1 MGGLAFVWDRIL
13 VIEASN
19 TAKMP
24 AIIDISD
31 FDTRR
36 PEITAELLHAGTRE
50 GFMYVT
56 GHGITEV
63 MNSNILPNVEIAI
76 YCLREGRLHDE
87 YLRTRA
93 SAAPSPASPSAPLS
107 TLRAPQDI

>member
-1 MGGLAFVWDRIL
+1 MI
-13 VIEASN
+13 IEASK
-19 TAKMP
+19 TTKMP

-31 FDTRR
+31 FYTRR

-63 MNSNILPNVEIAI
+63 ISSNILPDVEIVI
-76 YCLREGRLHDE
+76 YCLREGRLHDD

-93 SAAPSPASPSAPLS
+93 SAAPSPATPSGPLLI
-107 TLRAPQDI
+107 LRAPQYS

>member
-1 MGGLAFVWDRIL
+1 MWDRIL

-36 PEITAELLHAGTRE
+36 PEITAELLNAGTRE

-63 MNSNILPNVEIAI
+63 MSSKSLQMSRLPFIA
-76 YCLREGRLHDE
+76 YVREGSM
-87 YLRTRA
+87 T
-93 SAAPSPASPSAPLS
+93 
-107 TLRAPQDI
+107 TT